1 LKAWRVGEDI
11 HGIAVG
17 YVGVE
22 FDFVGANFL
31 KAITT
36 WAGRRFFCCHF
47 HKLFARPIEDSGC
60 GDGFGELSIPAEA
73 EFSEKFFD
81 EVVGVTGEN
90 SKGISANVSG
100 ASGTEFDDY
109 MAGIFF
115 RSLFVKEAI
124 LADLG
129 GEGMIPIKGRGG
141 GLGGG
146 GHGNG

>member
-17 YVGVE
+17 YVGIE

-31 KAITT
+31 KAIAT
-36 WAGRRFFCCHF
+36 WAGRRFLRGHF
-47 HKLFARPIEDSGC
+47 HKLFACPIEDGSG
-60 GDGFGELSIPAEA
+60 GDGFGKVSIPAEA

-81 EVVGVTGEN
+81 EVVGVTGED

-115 RSLFVKEAI
+115 
-124 LADLG
+124 
-129 GEGMIPIKGRGG
+129 
-141 GLGGG
+141 
-146 GHGNG
+146 